1 MLKSELLEIIA
12 NGENS
17 GVEFKRDDLRPE
29 QIAKEIVALANLKG
43 GLLLLGVEDDGTIS
57 GIKRANLEEWIMD
70 TVFARYVHPTILP
83 FYEEIKIDENIKA
96 AVITIEPCSEKPY
109 VLRNNGREDIY
120 IRLGSTSRLASR
132 KQQMRL
138 FATGGM
144 LHVELLPVAG
154 TSLSSLDITRLDY
167 YLRVIIKDNEIPRSE
182 TEWEER
188 LLGMG
193 LMTKDGRENTVCT
206 IAGLLCFG
214 IKPRRYIPE
223 AGLRVMSFKGSDK
236 EYQAQLDVALDGP
249 LVGRWQI
256 DSGQKILADDG
267 LIEKFTAAI
276 LPFITVEGNEI
287 DEGFRREKTWLYPWE
302 AIRETLINTLAHRDW
317 TKPAEIEAVNYSDR
331 FEVISPGR
339 LQNSMT
345 VAKMIAG
352 QRSARNP
359 LIVDILRDY
368 GYMDARGMGVR
379 TKIIPLMKQHN
390 KTEPVFEATGDYLKT
405 ALPRLT

>member
-1 MLKSELLEIIA
+1 VLKAELLEIIA

-43 GLLLLGVEDDGTIS
+43 GRILLGVEDDGAIS
-57 GIKRANLEEWIMD
+57 GIKRENLEEWIMD
-70 TVFARYVHPTILP
+70 TVFARYVHPLILP
-83 FYEEIKIDENIKA
+83 FYEEIKIEENVKV

-120 IRLGSTSRLASR
+120 IRLGSTSRMASR
-132 KQQMRL
+132 EQQIRL
-138 FATGGM
+138 FETGGM
-144 LHVELLPVAG
+144 LHVELLPVTG
-154 TSLSSLDITRLDY
+154 TSLSSLDLTRLEY
-167 YLRVIIKDNEIPRSE
+167 YLRVIIRDSDIPQSE

-193 LMTKDGRENTVCT
+193 LMTKNGRGNTVCT

-223 AGLRVMSFKGSDK
+223 AGIRVMSFTGSDK
-236 EYQAQLDVALDGP
+236 EYQARLDVMLDGP

-267 LIEKFTAAI
+267 LVEKFTATI
-276 LPFITVEGNEI
+276 LPFITVEKNEI
-287 DEGFRREKTWLYPWE
+287 DAGFRREKTWLYPWE
-302 AIRETLINTLAHRDW
+302 AVREAVINALAHRDW
-317 TKPAEIEAVNYSDR
+317 TRPGEIEAANYSNR

-359 LIVDILRDY
+359 LITDILRDY
-368 GYMDARGMGVR
+368 GYTDARGMGVR

-390 KTEPVFEATGDYLKT
+390 KAGPVFEAAEDYLKIT
-405 ALPRLT
+405 LPGIT